1 MNVTMATTASVF
13 RVAPVASSSSV
24 RSSMKMMKPSSAFLG
39 ASSIASNPRSST
51 PRGLFARAAP
61 APVVAS
67 SPSSKDAS
75 ESKKS
80 VVDTGRLALLAT
92 VASHPVIFGCQE
104 ALAKGGEYGL
114 LEGRT
119 SALVH
124 PFFLGGLWFASV
136 YAGYLGWQW
145 RRVRT
150 TGEEISSLKSTMPSA
165 AASDAAME
173 LTPAQKETQSKIDE
187 LTATRK
193 ELVAGGFKEKHSNV
207 GSLLLAFGTTL
218 AVEGGMNTYLRT
230 GKLFPG
236 PHLYAGMGIVCL
248 WAMAAGLV
256 PEMQRGN
263 NTARNLHI
271 ALNAVNVA
279 LFTSQIPT
287 GLEIVDKVFQFTS
300 WP

>member
-1 MNVTMATTASVF
+1 MMNAMMTTTPAL
-13 RVAPVASSSSV
+13 RVAPVASV
-24 RSSMKMMKPSSAFLG
+24 KMTKKTSSAFLSG
-39 ASSIASNPRSST
+39 GSASFANSNRRST
-51 PRGLFARAAP
+51 PRGLFPSAAARNP
-61 APVVAS
+61 LVIAS
-67 SPSSKDAS
+67 SSGKTDKT
-75 ESKKS
+75 SKKKDG

-104 ALAKGGEYGL
+104 AFAKGGEYGL
-114 LEGRT
+114 YEGR
-119 SALVH
+119 SMALIH
-124 PFFLGGLWFASV
+124 PIFLGGMWFASV

-150 TGEEISSLKSTMPSA
+150 TGDEITSLKATMPA
-165 AASDAAME
+165 AAADAATVD
-173 LTPAQKETQSKIDE
+173 LTPTQKETESKIAE

-193 ELVAGGFKEKHSNV
+193 ELIAGGFKDKHSNA
-207 GSLLLAFGTTL
+207 GYFLLAFGTML

-248 WAMAAGLV
+248 WAAAAGLV
-256 PEMQRGN
+256 PEMQKGN
-263 NTARNLHI
+263 NTARNVHI

-279 LFTSQIPT
+279 LFTWQIPT
-287 GLEIVDKVFQFTS
+287 GLEIVGKVFQFTS